1 MRTSFSTLSGKGTV
15 TLHVFGL
22 HLTRRKPPSDDRVP
36 YRPLPRT
43 IRGVSLLLRMK
54 RSRHEPDDFG
64 LFLIF
69 SVKITDKRER
79 TLSPVIGSG
88 ANDHE
93 KVGERADSAMKRR
106 TI

>member
-1 MRTSFSTLSGKGTV
+1 
-15 TLHVFGL
+15 
-22 HLTRRKPPSDDRVP
+22 
-36 YRPLPRT
+36 
-43 IRGVSLLLRMK
+43 MK